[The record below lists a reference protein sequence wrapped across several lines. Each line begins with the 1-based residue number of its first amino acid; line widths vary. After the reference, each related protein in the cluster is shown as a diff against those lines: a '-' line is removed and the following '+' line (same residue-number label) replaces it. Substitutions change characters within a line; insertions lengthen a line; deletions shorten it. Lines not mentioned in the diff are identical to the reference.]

1 MNAQRRMLI
10 SDLDGTLLG
19 DDQALQKFAE
29 GWKQLAETSLLVY
42 SSGRLFH
49 SVSTSIRTTGLPVPD
64 LVICGVGTE
73 IRDPQTGTEWTQW
86 TDRFLAWD
94 AGRIT
99 DLLKGRSDL
108 QLQPDEFLSPW
119 KVSCFAH
126 DWNAAAID
134 ALHSQLTS
142 AGMQCRI
149 VYSSNRD
156 LDVLPQAAGKGNAAL
171 YAGQQ
176 LTIPLEDIVAAGD
189 SGNDLC
195 LLQSAGKGIVVSN
208 AWEELRQLQDPSIYH
223 ATRPFAA
230 GVMDGLTH
238 WWGCEWC

>member
-1 MNAQRRMLI
+1 MLI

-29 GWKQLAETSLLVY
+29 GWEQLAETSLLVY

-49 SVSTSIRTTGLPVPD
+49 SVSTSIRTTGLPTPD

-73 IRDPQTGTEWTQW
+73 IRDPQTGTEWTHW
-86 TDRFLAWD
+86 TNHFIAWD
-94 AGRIT
+94 AERIT
-99 DLLKGRSDL
+99 NLLKHRSDL

-126 DWNAAAID
+126 NWNSRAIN

-142 AGMQCRI
+142 EGMQCRI

-156 LDVLPQAAGKGNAAL
+156 LDILPQAAGKGNAAL
-171 YAGQQ
+171 YVGQQ
-176 LTIPLEDIVAAGD
+176 LTIPPQNIVSAGD

-195 LLQSAGKGIVVSN
+195 LLQSTGKGIVVAN
-208 AWEELRQLQDPSIYH
+208 AWDELRQLQHPSIYH
-223 ATRPFAA
+223 ATQPFAA

-238 WWGCEWC
+238 WWGCDWP